1 MKKLTILCLLV
12 IIIAMVAQAKPSVC
26 RINGIEMLEKGK
38 TLEGNEKALFLQ
50 GVVLATPE
58 MLDRADVKIREVKGI
73 PMGDK
78 IFVCAQLDVTYDKQ
92 DKRADETYVVTYKQE
107 PGIIDGM
114 LAFHDQDMVYCDG
127 RGFMPRDMDYR
138 FHSGAASV
146 IRLGEKFD
154 VKRQY
159 EAGMGQRGGPLF
171 SEEGTV
177 IRHYTFDNDGHIVP
191 TEEPITYQI
200 KHIEKPNASIPD
212 RSFEETRPRV
222 TENNEPSMLGGPG
235 VAIINFFTQP
245 VSRQN
250 DEWLTDVNFAV
261 GLVMQDGFPQVT
273 KEQMHNAFMRWEQNM
288 MYRDATLWFKWL
300 KENNTMQLYQDFQTL
315 LDEDEQF
322 AGWVKEQVNALKDKK
337 ARKWWQKALK

>member
-12 IIIAMVAQAKPSVC
+12 IIVAMVAPAKPGVC
-26 RINGIEMLEKGK
+26 RVNGIEMLEKGK

-58 MLDRADVKIREVKGI
+58 MLDRATVKIREVKGI

-92 DKRADETYVVTYKQE
+92 DHRADETYVVTYKQE

-114 LAFHDQDMVYCDG
+114 LAFHQQDMVYCDG
-127 RGFMPRDMDYR
+127 RDFMPRDMGYG
-138 FHSGAASV
+138 FHAGTASV

-159 EAGMGQRGGPLF
+159 EAGMGQNGGPQL
-171 SEEGTV
+171 SEEGAVT
-177 IRHYTFDNDGHIVP
+177 RHYVFDNDGHIVP
-191 TEEPITYQI
+191 AEEPVTYQI
-200 KHIEKPNASIPD
+200 KHIEQPNASIPG

-222 TENNEPSMLGGPG
+222 TENNNPSMLGGPG
-235 VAIINFFTQP
+235 MAIIDFFTQP
-245 VSRQN
+245 VCLQN
-250 DEWLTDVNFAV
+250 DAWLTELNDRVT
-261 GLVMQDGFPQVT
+261 GMQDGLPPVT
-273 KEQMHNAFMRWEQNM
+273 KGRMLNAFKHWEQIM
-288 MYRDATLWFKWL
+288 MYRDASLWLNWL
-300 KENNTMQLYQDFQTL
+300 KANNGTQLYLDFKSL
-315 LDEDEQF
+315 LDGDEQF

-337 ARKWWQKALK
+337 VRKWWQKALK